1 MKTARTLHA
10 SETPA
15 DPHDPRVLAFA
26 RLVGIV
32 DRLRGDP
39 GCPWDKQQTISSM
52 APSLIEEGHEAQEAI
67 ERKGDAQVVEECG
80 DLLMVIALIARIGED
95 ERRFDM
101 EQVAQA
107 VSDKLVRRHPHVF
120 GDVDA
125 RDPDAVLKNWEA
137 IKKAEREA
145 KAEDASALA
154 GVPVALPAL
163 QRSAR
168 ISSKAVSAGFAWHSV
183 AGAVAKLREEQRE
196 LDEALAA
203 SGLDCDARA
212 AASGEQRA
220 AVESELGDVLLAGA
234 FLAQYLKMD
243 PERLCR
249 EALFRFEKRFR
260 AMEQD
265 LPGPMKEQTLEVLM
279 QAWGRAK
286 RSTG

>member
-67 ERKGDAQVVEECG
+67 ERKGDGDIVEECG

-220 AVESELGDVLLAGA
+220 AVEAELGDVLLAGA

>member
-1 MKTARTLHA
+1 MARWPL
-10 SETPA
+10 
-15 DPHDPRVLAFA
+15 
-26 RLVGIV
+26 G
-32 DRLRGDP
+32 LR
-39 GCPWDKQQTISSM
+39 
-52 APSLIEEGHEAQEAI
+52 
-67 ERKGDAQVVEECG
+67 
-80 DLLMVIALIARIGED
+80 
-95 ERRFDM
+95 
-101 EQVAQA
+101 
-107 VSDKLVRRHPHVF
+107 
-120 GDVDA
+120 
-125 RDPDAVLKNWEA
+125 
-137 IKKAEREA
+137 
-145 KAEDASALA
+145 
-154 GVPVALPAL
+154 ALPAR

-220 AVESELGDVLLAGA
+220 AVEAELGDVLLAGA

>member
-145 KAEDASALA
+145 RQEDASALA

-196 LDEALAA
+196 LDEALAS

-220 AVESELGDVLLAGA
+220 AVEAELGDVLLAGA

>member
-1 MKTARTLHA
+1 MKTAPTLHA

-39 GCPWDKQQTISSM
+39 GCPWDKQQTVLSM

-95 ERRFDM
+95 ERRFDLG
-101 EQVAQA
+101 QVAQA

-125 RDPDAVLKNWEA
+125 RDPEAVLKNWEA

-145 KAEDASALA
+145 KQEDASALA

-168 ISSKAVSAGFAWHSV
+168 VSSKAVSAGFAWDSV
-183 AGAVAKLREEQRE
+183 EGAVAKLREEQRE

-203 SGLDCDARA
+203 SGLDRDARA
-212 AASGEQRA
+212 TASHEQRA
-220 AVESELGDVLLAGA
+220 AVEAELGDVLLAGA

-265 LPGPMKEQTLEVLM
+265 LPGPMKEQTLDVLM

-286 RSTG
+286 RKLG

>member
-1 MKTARTLHA
+1 MKTAPTLHA

-145 KAEDASALA
+145 RQEDASALA

-220 AVESELGDVLLAGA
+220 AVEAELGDVLLAGA

>member
-1 MKTARTLHA
+1 MKTAPTLHA

-145 KAEDASALA
+145 RQEDASALA

-220 AVESELGDVLLAGA
+220 AVEAELGDVLLAGA

-260 AMEQD
+260 AMEHD

>member
-15 DPHDPRVLAFA
+15 DPQDPRVLAFA

-39 GCPWDKQQTISSM
+39 GCPWDKQQTILSM

-67 ERKGDAQVVEECG
+67 ERKGDAEVVEECG

-95 ERRFDM
+95 ERRFDL

-145 KAEDASALA
+145 KQEDTSALA

-168 ISSKAVSAGFAWHSV
+168 VSSKAVSAGFAWHSV
-183 AGAVAKLREEQRE
+183 QGAVAKLQEEQRE

-203 SGLDCDARA
+203 SGLDRDARA
-212 AASGEQRA
+212 AASSEQRA
-220 AVESELGDVLLAGA
+220 AVEAELGDVLLAGA

-265 LPGPMKEQTLEVLM
+265 LPGPMKEQTLDVLM

>member
-1 MKTARTLHA
+1 MKTAPTLHA

-145 KAEDASALA
+145 GQEDASALA

-220 AVESELGDVLLAGA
+220 AVEAELGDVLLAGA

>member
-15 DPHDPRVLAFA
+15 DPHDPRVLALA

-32 DRLRGDP
+32 DRLRGEP
-39 GCPWDKQQTISSM
+39 GCPWDKKQTLLSM

-67 ERKGDAQVVEECG
+67 ERKGDADVVEECG

-95 ERRFDM
+95 ERRFDLGR
-101 EQVAQA
+101 VAEA

-120 GDVDA
+120 GDVEASDDA
-125 RDPDAVLKNWEA
+125 AVLKNWEA

-145 KAEDASALA
+145 KQEDASALA

-168 ISSKAVSAGFAWHSV
+168 ISSKAVSAGFAWDSV

-203 SGLDCDARA
+203 SGLDRDARA
-212 AASGEQRA
+212 ATSGEQRA
-220 AVESELGDVLLAGA
+220 AVEAELGDVLLAGA

-265 LPGPMKEQTLEVLM
+265 LPGPMREQTLDVLM

-286 RSTG
+286 RKLG

>member
-145 KAEDASALA
+145 RQEDASALA

-220 AVESELGDVLLAGA
+220 AVEAELGDVLLAGA

>member
-145 KAEDASALA
+145 RQEDASALA